1 MDAVTAIKEA
11 AADIERKNNILEII
25 AQKKLGIKTLEVRNS
40 DSLDFYDLGVA
51 SIRDALEEA
60 LKIGIEIGLTLNTK
74 GAGR

>member
-60 LKIGIEIGLTLNTK
+60 LKIGIEIGLTLNMK
-74 GAGR
+74 GGGR